1 MIAPTL
7 RLLTMFL
14 VLALVA
20 CAGDSVD
27 VASDAG
33 SREGADPGAAS
44 VDGASDDGADV
55 EASQPPPTT
64 TAKPAKKRRE
74 RAVSVQ
80 AVEAVRRDLVVPVHA
95 EGSIRARHS
104 ADLRFELGGLVERV
118 HVREGQRVRK
128 GQKLVTLDDREL
140 RLAREEAQAR
150 YLKALGQLAVE
161 EEGYQGSDAE
171 RALAERTAELQ
182 KLEAEGTI
190 SRRERLD
197 RELEI
202 GMEAVRAGA
211 YRRELMEVR
220 SGLAAARAD
229 AERLEIELERTV
241 VRAPFAGVVSG
252 VELDPGERVQVG
264 ETVCRLVDTVRVEA
278 VVQLLES
285 DLARVSVGREA
296 LLSMPALDA
305 HVPATV
311 DVVDPEVDPQSR
323 TCRVLMRLDN
333 RDGQVKPGMFVRAA
347 IAGSVHEDRLLVPR
361 QAVVTRDGRP
371 VIFRVEDDRAQW
383 VYVELGE
390 SNDRWVEIASV
401 YQGGPVE
408 AGTPVILDNH
418 LTLSHGAKVKI
429 KTTVTIDDPWAPTDD
444 STGDDA

>member
-1 MIAPTL
+1 MIAGYL
-7 RLLTMFL
+7 RLLSMLL
-14 VLALVA
+14 VLSLVA
-20 CAGDSVD
+20 CAGDSTGSGAEPAAD
-27 VASDAG
+27 VSSNGDAS
-33 SREGADPGAAS
+33 ADPAA
-44 VDGASDDGADV
+44 VEAEASDDEEGEDD
-55 EASQPPPTT
+55 S
-64 TAKPAKKRRE
+64 PATRRE
-74 RAVSVQ
+74 RAVSVE

-104 ADLRFELGGLVERV
+104 ADLRFELGGTVRAV
-118 HVREGQRVRK
+118 HVEEGQRVRK

-140 RLAREEAQAR
+140 RLAHEEAEAR

-161 EEGYQGSDAE
+161 EEGYQGSNAE
-171 RALAERTAELQ
+171 RLLSERSAELQ
-182 KLEAEGTI
+182 QLEAEGTI

-229 AERLEIELERTV
+229 AARLEIELERTV

-252 VELDPGERVQVG
+252 MELDPGERVQVG
-264 ETVCRLVDTVRVEA
+264 DPVARLVDDMRVEA
-278 VVQLLES
+278 VVHLLES

-296 LLSMPALDA
+296 LLSLPALEA
-305 HVPATV
+305 RIPATV

-323 TCRVLMRLDN
+323 TCRVLMRIDN
-333 RDGQVKPGMFVRAA
+333 REGRVKPGMFVRAA
-347 IAGSVHEDRLLVPR
+347 IAGSVYEDRLLVPR

-371 VIFRVEDDRAQW
+371 VIFRIEDDRAQW

-390 SNDRWVEIASV
+390 SNDRWVEIDSV
-401 YQGGPVE
+401 YQGGPVD

-418 LTLSHGAKVKI
+418 LTLSHNAKVKI
-429 KTTVTIDDPWAPTDD
+429 QKTVTIDDPWSPADD
-444 STGDDA
+444 SDGSDDDA